1 MYSYKYPR
9 PALTV
14 DCVVFGLDEGD
25 LKVLLIQRGI
35 EPFEGKWALPG
46 GFVSPEESLEAAAKR
61 ELKEE
66 TGVEDVFLE
75 QLYTVGDVDRDPRE
89 RVITVAYYAL
99 VNLQDFDVHAS
110 TDASNAAWFEID
122 DLPEL
127 AFDHNMILQMALDRL
142 RGKIRYEPIGFE
154 LLPEKFTLTQLQQ
167 LYEKILGEKLD
178 KRNFRKKL
186 QKMGILIALD
196 EIQKDVAHRAA
207 RYYSFDEEQYEKKK
221 EKGFHFEM

>member
-1 MYSYKYPR
+1 MHTYEYPR

-14 DCVVFGLDEGD
+14 DCVVFGLDEND
-25 LKVLLIQRGI
+25 LKVLLIERGI
-35 EPFEGKWALPG
+35 EPFAGKWALPG
-46 GFVSPEESLEAAAKR
+46 GFVNPKESLEDAAKR

-66 TGVEDVFLE
+66 TGVDNVFLE
-75 QLYTVGDVDRDPRE
+75 QLYTVGDVNRDPRE
-89 RVITVAYYAL
+89 RVITVCYYAL
-99 VNLQDFDVHAS
+99 VNLQEYDVEAS
-110 TDASNAAWFEID
+110 TDASNAAWFELD

-127 AFDHNMILQMALDRL
+127 AFDHNMILDMALKRL
-142 RGKIRYEPIGFE
+142 QSKIRYEPIGFE
-154 LLPEKFTLTQLQQ
+154 LLPKKFTLTQLQQ
-167 LYEKILGEKLD
+167 LYEKIIGEKQD

-221 EKGFHFEM
+221 EKGFHFEI